1 MQMPLQ
7 LEVEQLKKYWFQIDY
22 LDVCQNEDSKLSAGG
37 GWAINSEFLDYN
49 WSNVPAD

>member
-7 LEVEQLKKYWFQIDY
+7 LEESNWKSIDFQIDY
-22 LDVCQNEDSKLSAGG
+22 LNVCQNEDSKLSAGG